1 MATVKLCDRCGK
13 HMVPHPMGGSHVIT
27 AEPGEHFDLCPRCYV
42 KFKEFMRGRELL
54 PDGGIFSVNL
64 SPSGLSLPEPPEA
77 GV

>member
-1 MATVKLCDRCGK
+1 
-13 HMVPHPMGGSHVIT
+13 MGGSHVIT
-27 AEPGEHFDLCPRCYV
+27 SEPGEHFDLCPRCYV

-64 SPSGLSLPEPPEA
+64 IGHKDPAGEPGPLGLSSPEPPEA